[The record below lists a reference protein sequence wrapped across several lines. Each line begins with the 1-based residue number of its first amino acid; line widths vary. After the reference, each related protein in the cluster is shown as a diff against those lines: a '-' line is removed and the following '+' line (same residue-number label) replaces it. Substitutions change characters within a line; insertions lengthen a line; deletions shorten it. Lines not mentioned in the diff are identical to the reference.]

1 MNNKY
6 TETSSKGWNSF
17 INSSQTPVS
26 SREYILGKIQEYSKN
41 LVINST
47 VYKEILRSLLSSIK
61 ITFVNAQQEN
71 IQVKIHHGR
80 QERIVAKKYQENNLI
95 LPYST
100 IFQSSVA
107 TDTTKRKASH
117 ILTTESY
124 WDDAS
129 RRAQRIFS
137 EPDVPVKLEYTLSLW
152 SKYVSDMDQISSKIR
167 SYFNPHIILE
177 TPFSK
182 MIPVYIKEETDQ
194 STTEVLDKED
204 RLIRKNFIFEIET
217 YIQSPKYLITN
228 TGKIT
233 HLNTEIWV

>member
-1 MNNKY
+1 M
-6 TETSSKGWNSF
+6 
-17 INSSQTPVS
+17 S
-26 SREYILGKIQEYSKN
+26 SREYILGKVQEYSKN

-61 ITFVNAQQEN
+61 ITFVNAQHEN

-129 RRAQRIFS
+129 RRAQRVFS

>member
-26 SREYILGKIQEYSKN
+26 SREYILGKVQEYSKN

-47 VYKEILRSLLSSIK
+47 VYKEVLRSLLSSIK

-129 RRAQRIFS
+129 RRAQRVFS

>member
-1 MNNKY
+1 M
-6 TETSSKGWNSF
+6 
-17 INSSQTPVS
+17 S
-26 SREYILGKIQEYSKN
+26 SREYILGKVQEYSKN

-47 VYKEILRSLLSSIK
+47 VYKEVLRSLLSSIK

-129 RRAQRIFS
+129 RRAQRVFS